1 MNKIASYDKLFS
13 CFERGEIMAN
23 IKSQVKRVGTNEKSR
38 MTNAS
43 FKASVRTEM
52 KKVRLAVEAGDAEK
66 AEAALRVAVARIDK
80 SVTKGVQTKR
90 TAARQK
96 SHLQALVNSLKK

>member
-1 MNKIASYDKLFS
+1 
-13 CFERGEIMAN
+13 MAN
-23 IKSQVKRVGTNEKSR
+23 IKSQVKRVGTNEKSHL
-38 MTNAS
+38 TNS
-43 FKASVRTEM
+43 SIKASVRTEM

-66 AEAALRVAVARIDK
+66 AEAALRIAVAKIDK

-96 SHLQALVNSLKK
+96 SHLQALVNSLKQ